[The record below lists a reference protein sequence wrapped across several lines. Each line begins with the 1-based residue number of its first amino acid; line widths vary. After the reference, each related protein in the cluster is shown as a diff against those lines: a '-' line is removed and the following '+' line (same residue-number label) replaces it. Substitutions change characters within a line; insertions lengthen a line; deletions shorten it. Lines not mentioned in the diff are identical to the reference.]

1 MEVEKSYMPTE
12 KDLRRMTAT
21 HLKRLF
27 ATQDVFGAGD
37 KNVASTP
44 VPELD
49 EKEKSTEGEATE
61 TATNAGASTEVASVT
76 DTAPSSA
83 HATPALE
90 PATGAPAV
98 DSPMALE
105 TEPQSS
111 PLDRAAAPTESVTPT
126 PTLSRGNNAKLELT
140 ATPIADRITDRTAH
154 SYDSDSTVSAIKRS
168 PLARSPQRSYLYES
182 SGIDSD
188 TLGPP
193 RYPSRLPR
201 RAHPT
206 PSVSDLVR
214 RFQESIHDTDMLS
227 PDAPPANRGLRRI
240 ESEVSDSDVAL
251 PSRPKLRRNPQSRHR
266 EQKSLTS
273 DRDRSYAVNAA
284 RIPSSAGRTRTSGT
298 NSRATSPAPSSR
310 GRSERSTSKSLS
322 KAPSPDG
329 KPRLQGKGKM
339 TRKVNEAPSPVMR
352 MPRRVI
358 GAGSRVTSIA
368 RHFDKISRE
377 AERDRQ
383 KRISMARGKRAGRV
397 GVTKAKVQVFNNVRD
412 AFKDEFDSDSSAADN
427 EEDDVVS
434 DVSIDSTGRAK
445 PRRKTT
451 PTKPRP
457 AVFPHTRVRPPKD
470 LKGKGRAKTEPGPV
484 ADASRPDIQRSETSP
499 VDPTDTAE
507 PSTIESSHREG
518 STEESTL
525 VNSSNGDSTL
535 VDSVAADGRSPE
547 ATPTEGTRSGADTPA
562 LSDVEGLLK
571 DRLHI
576 ELAPFDTNAPLTT
589 PSQPPTPAPFSEKEA
604 EDHRPFSQMS
614 QVSESEMS
622 SGGGERSSILKSLTG
637 LWAYRAGDFTP
648 LEYPLSAAEHIF
660 ADSRVIVRESEP
672 TSIIAFTVSSK
683 QYRDQMRAVSAV
695 NKATARRHEP
705 SLLDEMTGERP
716 WDIISVDEAIDP
728 AEEPRREAGTHLK
741 YDFEAGSSTISCRI
755 FFAEQF
761 AQLRQS
767 CQCEDIFVESL
778 SRCAKFDASGGKSG
792 SAFLKTKD
800 DRFIVKEI
808 SRFEMDAITK
818 FAPAYFEYTQT
829 AFKRGRPTAL
839 AKTYGIFKIG
849 YRNAVTGRTMHMN
862 VLVQEN
868 LFYAR
873 TFTRIYDLKGS
884 TRNRLLKPTGK
895 PNEVLL
901 DENLLEVSHTH
912 PLYLR
917 DHSKRILRTALWNDT
932 LFLSNLNVMD
942 YSLVVGIDQERKELV
957 IGIVDY
963 IRTFTWDKKV
973 ESWVKDFGGGGKGE
987 PTIVTPLQYRK
998 RFRTAMDRIYF
1009 PAVPDRWT
1017 DPEDEQ
1023 AQAEEEAA

>member
-49 EKEKSTEGEATE
+49 EKEKSTEGEGTE
-61 TATNAGASTEVASVT
+61 TATTAGASTEAASVT
-76 DTAPSSA
+76 DTAPSSVA
-83 HATPALE
+83 ATPALE
-90 PATGAPAV
+90 PAPRTPIDSPIALENDAHSPLETATAPA
-98 DSPMALE
+98 
-105 TEPQSS
+105 
-111 PLDRAAAPTESVTPT
+111 ESVTPT
-126 PTLSRGNNAKLELT
+126 PTLSRGNSANLELT
-140 ATPIADRITDRTAH
+140 TTPLAGRTPC

-182 SGIDSD
+182 SGVDSD

-214 RFQESIHDTDMLS
+214 RFQESIHETDMLS
-227 PDAPPANRGLRRI
+227 PDAPPTTRGLRRI

-251 PSRPKLRRNPQSRHR
+251 PSRPKLRRNAPSRHR
-266 EQKSLTS
+266 EQKSLAS
-273 DRDRSYAVNAA
+273 DGDRSYAVNAA
-284 RIPSSAGRTRTSGT
+284 RVPSSAGRPRTRATS
-298 NSRATSPAPSSR
+298 SRATSPAPSR
-310 GRSERSTSKSLS
+310 GRSDRSTSKSLS
-322 KAPSPDG
+322 KPPSQDG
-329 KPRLQGKGKM
+329 KPRLQGKGKVP
-339 TRKVNEAPSPVMR
+339 RKVNEAPSPVMR
-352 MPRRVI
+352 MPRRVL

-427 EEDDVVS
+427 EEDEVS

-445 PRRKTT
+445 PRRKAT
-451 PTKPRP
+451 PTKARP
-457 AVFPHTRVRPPKD
+457 VVFPHTRVKPPKD
-470 LKGKGRAKTEPGPV
+470 LKGKGRAKTEPGPI
-484 ADASRPDIQRSETSP
+484 AGRSERPGIHRSESSP
-499 VDPTDTAE
+499 TDPTDTATATDR
-507 PSTIESSHREG
+507 STIKSTIREG
-518 STEESTL
+518 STEDSTL
-525 VNSSNGDSTL
+525 VNSSAGDSTL
-535 VDSVAADGRSPE
+535 VDSTVNAPDGERSPE

-576 ELAPFDTNAPLTT
+576 ELAPFDTNAPLTNA
-589 PSQPPTPAPFSEKEA
+589 SQPPTPAPFSEKEA

-683 QYRDQMRAVSAV
+683 QYRDQMRAVTAV

-705 SLLDEMTGERP
+705 SLLDEMTGGERP

-728 AEEPRREAGTHLK
+728 TEEPRREAGTHLK

-873 TFTRIYDLKGS
+873 TFSRIYDLKGS

-942 YSLVVGIDQERKELV
+942 YSLVVGIDNERAELV

-973 ESWVKDFGGGGKGE
+973 ESWVKDFGGGGRGE

-998 RFRTAMDRIYF
+998 RFRTAMDRVYF
-1009 PAVPDRWT
+1009 PAVPDRWS
-1017 DPEDEQ
+1017 DPEDGTGP
-1023 AQAEEEAA
+1023 AEEEAA